1 MSQTFTPQI
10 VVTAAAAVDLT
21 KTQTGKRQREMVNT
35 EMDESERGER
45 TTTTTRDAHF
55 KQKGVRAEHSLDCN
69 Q

>member
-21 KTQTGKRQREMVNT
+21 KAQTGKRQREMVNT
-35 EMDESERGER
+35 EMGESERGER
-45 TTTTTRDAHF
+45 TTTRDAHF